1 MYRTF
6 RNPKDKIDDK
16 IIIKDEDYNHIK
28 NSLRLSK
35 GDLIHQVIGD
45 TTFVT
50 KIEDITP
57 DEIICK
63 IIDEDDVQYESPLN
77 ITLYQCILK
86 SDKNEYIIQKATE
99 LGVNRIVFV
108 ETERTVVKLD
118 EKKWIKKQNRFEK
131 IALESSKQSKRT
143 SIPEIEGLLNIYE
156 ISNQDNSLSL
166 VFYENE
172 TESIHSLLTNSNYKD
187 INIFIGPEGGLSEE
201 NLKVL
206 KSKGFKSVSLGN
218 RILRADTAPICAL
231 SIIQYELGDIK

>member
-6 RNPKDKIDDK
+6 RNPEDKIDDK

-143 SIPEIEGLLNIYE
+143 SIPEIEGLLNIDE

-201 NLKVL
+201 NLNVL

>member
-6 RNPKDKIDDK
+6 RNPADKIDGK
-16 IIIKDEDYNHIK
+16 ILIKGEDYNHIK

-35 GDLIHQVIGD
+35 GDLIHQVIED
-45 TTFVT
+45 TIYITE
-50 KIEDITP
+50 IEDITT

-63 IIDEDDVQYESPLN
+63 IIDEDNVQYESDLN

-99 LGVNRIVFV
+99 LGVNKIVFV

-118 EKKWIKKQNRFEK
+118 EKKWNKRKIRFEK

-143 SIPEIEGLLNIYE
+143 VIPDIEGIINIDQ
-156 ISNQDNSLSL
+156 ISNQENCLGL

-172 TESIHSLLTNSNYKD
+172 TENLKSCLTNNNKKD
-187 INIFIGPEGGLSEE
+187 INIFIGPEGGISENNIE
-201 NLKVL
+201 IL
-206 KSKGFKSVSLGN
+206 KSKGFTSVSLGN
-218 RILRADTAPICAL
+218 RILRADTAPISAL
-231 SIIQYELGDIK
+231 SIIQYELGDLK